1 MNIVRGLLRG
11 LVAASLVAGCGSDSG
26 TVGGS
31 DSGTE
36 SHSLSECA
44 SGVATEAACLGCMR
58 KKCSGQLE
66 TCYGKDFAGGACE
79 EWAACA
85 DKEDAPCHSQCARDT
100 GCQACLTDTLDACAR
115 DSCAS
120 ECKDSLPPPKP
131 TCADLVKCCAMITIP
146 SAKTGCDDTANGGN
160 EPLCASYYAS
170 LSALCPR

>member
-79 EWAACA
+79 DWAACA
-85 DKEDAPCHSQCARDT
+85 DKEDDPCHSQCARDT
-100 GCQACLTDTLDACAR
+100 GCQACLT
-115 DSCAS
+115 
-120 ECKDSLPPPKP
+120 
-131 TCADLVKCCAMITIP
+131 
-146 SAKTGCDDTANGGN
+146 
-160 EPLCASYYAS
+160 
-170 LSALCPR
+170 